1 MSQQGNRTEP
11 PSDAT
16 AACMCG
22 DEGPNGERCDVCGF
36 NFTSFRQPKPR
47 GVRLNGG
54 GLMLDEEYDPLLG
67 WCYCGKTGPVD
78 EKCKR
83 CYYEFTNDP
92 NLLMR
97 EYNSDLYF
105 RAGPLGATANTDI
118 WSKTGPIHRI
128 GNSSEESLGDDVI
141 STIKA
146 PDWRGGPVPWFEEY
160 LAKAIRVQSRL
171 ELVKYY
177 SSFFRSSFWPVSSCL
192 FICFLMGATRFE
204 KSFANPC
211 ATYLPYH

>member
-36 NFTSFRQPKPR
+36 NFTSFRKPKPR

-97 EYNSDLYF
+97 EYNSDLYI
-105 RAGPLGATANTDI
+105 RVGTLGSTANTDI

-128 GNSSEESLGDDVI
+128 GNSSEESLGADVI

-146 PDWRGGPVPWFEEY
+146 PDWHGHRYRGLRSTWQKQYESNPVWNWLSIILLFFAVVFGPFLLAY
-160 LAKAIRVQSRL
+160 L
-171 ELVKYY
+171 
-177 SSFFRSSFWPVSSCL
+177 
-192 FICFLMGATRFE
+192 
-204 KSFANPC
+204 FAS
-211 ATYLPYH
+211 